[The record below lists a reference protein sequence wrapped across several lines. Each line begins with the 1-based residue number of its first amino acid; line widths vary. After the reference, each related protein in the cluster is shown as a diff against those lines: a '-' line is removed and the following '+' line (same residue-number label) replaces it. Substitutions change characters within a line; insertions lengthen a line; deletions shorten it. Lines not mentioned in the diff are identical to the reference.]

1 MEKRKFRI
9 GFTLIELLIVIV
21 VLGIVGVIALEALR
35 QYYEGIYKTQTYSQ
49 RIAEADQILDKL
61 TKYFENAID
70 MSIVNLDARAV
81 GSADGALGGDNNC
94 SEPGLEA
101 NEATAFDYTVAFLGV
116 DVDSIRTN
124 GSPGWSE
131 QAITT
136 LVSSTSR
143 VFTFSDANISKANAT
158 ITALYPGSDLPNS
171 AFYNH
176 GRSSASSIV
185 GSCTNFNWDNS
196 GNLDGYS
203 IINDVNY
210 TTNSV
215 TVAES
220 FQNSDLKDRKYLI
233 RSGYAFR
240 VLDDGTFRMYT
251 DFRPWKGEKYT
262 TGQSSVLGQ
271 NVASFYADFNNT
283 NSFNDRGSIW
293 RLKVCMQGLESNL
306 STSDIASSAICRER
320 RVRVRY

>member
-1 MEKRKFRI
+1 MEKSKCRI

-21 VLGIVGVIALEALR
+21 VLGIVGMIALEALR

-61 TKYFENAID
+61 SKYFENAID
-70 MSIVNLDARAV
+70 MSIVNLDPRAV
-81 GSADGALGGDNNC
+81 GAGDGVLGDNIC

-101 NEATAFDYTVAFLGV
+101 NEATAVEYTVAFLGV
-116 DVDSIRTN
+116 DVDSIRTV

-131 QAITT
+131 QTST
-136 LVSSTSR
+136 LAPT
-143 VFTFSDANISKANAT
+143 FTFSDANLSKANDT
-158 ITALYPGSDLPNS
+158 ITALYPASNLENS
-171 AFYNH
+171 AFYNYK
-176 GRSSASSIV
+176 GIV
-185 GSCTNFNWDNS
+185 GSCSNFNWDS
-196 GNLDGYS
+196 AGDLDGYS
-203 IINDVNY
+203 IIGDVNY

-215 TVAES
+215 TVTES
-220 FQNSDLKDRKYLI
+220 VSSEPDRKYLI

-251 DFRPWKGEKYT
+251 NFRPWKGEKYT
-262 TGQSSVLGQ
+262 TGQTSVLGQ

-320 RVRVRY
+320 RVRVHY